1 MTRFTDSSSRG
12 PELVTVIGP
21 AVTAA
26 PAVTGGR
33 RLKVR
38 SRAGLICGVT
48 ILVLLAASSVLVG
61 VLRPYTP
68 TEISGVP
75 FLGPDAAHWLG
86 TDQLGRDTFVR
97 LCVAARAS
105 LLISFLAAAISA
117 VVGSA
122 IGHLAGLCGGWVES
136 ALMAV
141 TELFLA
147 IPSILV
153 ALCAVTAF
161 GSSITT
167 LVLVLAFVAVPHF
180 AQLVRGRCLELRE
193 QDFIQSAKVSGVST
207 IRIAFQHMLPNC
219 QFIIA
224 VQLANTAAISILL
237 EAALSYLG
245 LSVQP
250 PTPSWG
256 QMIFASQDYMT
267 RTPWLALAPAT
278 AILLASVGWGLIG
291 EAFSTSRR
299 SAI

>member
-1 MTRFTDSSSRG
+1 MARFTDSRSRE

-21 AVTAA
+21 AATTA
-26 PAVTGGR
+26 PAVAGGR
-33 RLKVR
+33 RLKVG
-38 SRAGLICGVT
+38 SHAGLICGVT

-61 VLRPYTP
+61 VLRPYST
-68 TEISGVP
+68 TEISGIP
-75 FLGPDAAHWLG
+75 FSGPDAAHWLG

-117 VVGSA
+117 VVGSV
-122 IGHLAGLCGGWVES
+122 IGLVAGLYGGWVES

-167 LVLVLAFVAVPHF
+167 LVLVLAFVAVPQF

-267 RTPWLALAPAT
+267 RTPSLALAPAA

>member
-1 MTRFTDSSSRG
+1 MTRLTDPRSRE
-12 PELVTVIGP
+12 PELAAIIGS

-26 PAVTGGR
+26 SAAAGR
-33 RLKVR
+33 RRLIVR
-38 SRAGLICGVT
+38 SHAGLICGVT

-61 VLRPYTP
+61 VLRPYSP

-75 FLGPDAAHWLG
+75 FLGPDGAHWLG

-97 LCVAARAS
+97 LCVAARTS
-105 LLISFLAAAISA
+105 LLISFLAAVIAAI
-117 VVGSA
+117 VGSA
-122 IGHLAGLCGGWVES
+122 IGLVAGLYGGWVES

-167 LVLVLAFVAVPHF
+167 LVLVLAFVAVPQF

-207 IRIAFQHMLPNC
+207 VRIAFQHMLPNC

-256 QMIFASQDYMT
+256 QMIFAAQDYMT
-267 RTPWLALAPAT
+267 RTPGLALAPAA